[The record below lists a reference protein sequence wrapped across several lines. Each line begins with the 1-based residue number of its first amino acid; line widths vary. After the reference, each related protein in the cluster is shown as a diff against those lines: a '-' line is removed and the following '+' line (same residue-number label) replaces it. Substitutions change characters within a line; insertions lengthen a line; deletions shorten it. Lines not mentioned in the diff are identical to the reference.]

1 MLYCQWH
8 AFMFSTQEDGSKEA
22 DRQIN
27 ERSISLQGRMLG
39 EPVYLEL
46 PKERQ
51 ERILSEGNFANSDNQ
66 S

>member
-1 MLYCQWH
+1 
-8 AFMFSTQEDGSKEA
+8 MFSTQDDGSEET

-27 ERSISLQGRMLG
+27 ERSVSLQGRMLG
-39 EPVYLEL
+39 DPVYLEL

-51 ERILSEGNFANSDNQ
+51 ERILSEGNFANSYNQ

>member
-1 MLYCQWH
+1 
-8 AFMFSTQEDGSKEA
+8 MFSTQEDGSEET

-27 ERSISLQGRMLG
+27 ERSVSLQGRMLG
-39 EPVYLEL
+39 DPVYLEL

-51 ERILSEGNFANSDNQ
+51 ERILSEGNFANSYNQ

>member
-1 MLYCQWH
+1 
-8 AFMFSTQEDGSKEA
+8 MFSTQEDGSEET

-27 ERSISLQGRMLG
+27 ERSVSLQGRMLG
-39 EPVYLEL
+39 DPVYLEL

>member
-1 MLYCQWH
+1 MSL
-8 AFMFSTQEDGSKEA
+8 KRKV
-22 DRQIN
+22 DRLKQDPLVFQVDCLEI
-27 ERSISLQGRMLG
+27 
-39 EPVYLEL
+39 PVYLEL